1 MLIRPKLWQV
11 VCAATASLALMPS
24 SSLCTRALAADL
36 GVAPIYRP
44 TAPVTSWTGS
54 YIGIS
59 GGGAWGNAVVHNDL
73 TGVDQ
78 TPRFDLQ
85 GGIIGITSGY
95 NFQNGSAVYGYES
108 DTSITS
114 KRGSAFDFPPNGAFS
129 NQVKEPWLSTY
140 RGRLGYAQNS
150 WLFYAT
156 AGAALAGVD
165 TSSAGP
171 VGQLS
176 ERHWHWGWTV
186 GGGVEM
192 RLTSDWTAKVE
203 YLYVGL
209 QDKSYFNPAPSPL
222 FPSNQRVSL
231 DDHIVRVG
239 VNYKLPWSIL
249 DSFFKR

>member
-1 MLIRPKLWQV
+1 M
-11 VCAATASLALMPS
+11 AAIDTNN
-24 SSLCTRALAADL
+24 
-36 GVAPIYRP
+36 
-44 TAPVTSWTGS
+44 WTGS
-54 YIGIS
+54 CIGIA
-59 GGGAWGNAVVHNDL
+59 GGGAWGNSVVHNDL

-78 TPRFDLQ
+78 TPRFDLR
-85 GGIIGITSGY
+85 GGIIGITSGF
-95 NFQNGSAVYGYES
+95 NLQNGQVVYGYES

-114 KRGSAFDFPPNGAFS
+114 KRGSTFDFPPNGAF
-129 NQVKEPWLSTY
+129 NNEVKEPWLSTY
-140 RGRLGYAQNS
+140 RGRLGYVQNN

-165 TSSAGP
+165 TSNFGP
-171 VGQLS
+171 PGQIS

-192 RLTSDWTAKVE
+192 RLTPDWTAKVE

-209 QDKSYFNPAPSPL
+209 QDKSYFNPAPSPA
-222 FPSNQRVSL
+222 FASNQRVSL

-239 VNYKLPWSIL
+239 VNYKLPWGIL